1 MSKDSKIKHLSI
13 VCAKFLENV
22 NYKGQEEIGQI
33 QEIQ

>member
-13 VCAKFLENV
+13 CAKFLKNA